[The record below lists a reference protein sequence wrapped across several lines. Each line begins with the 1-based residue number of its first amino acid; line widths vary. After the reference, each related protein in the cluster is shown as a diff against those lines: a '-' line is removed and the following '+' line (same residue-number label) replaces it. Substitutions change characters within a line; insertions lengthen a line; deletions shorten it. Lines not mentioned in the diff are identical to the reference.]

1 MCRLTGEFLGF
12 GIMKPTVKA
21 AVIVPAYQAAATL
34 PGCLDSLLNQA
45 LPGWLALEIIVVD
58 DGSSDETASLARRFA
73 GRGVRLIQTARHGAA
88 AARNTGVSAAGLNCE
103 IILFTDSDCQ
113 AAPDWAAR
121 LVSALQAAPPQV
133 AGIKGVYGTRQRSA
147 VARFSQL
154 EFEERY
160 QRFRQRHLEPD
171 FADTYSAAYRRELLA
186 AHPFDA
192 SLPGAIVEDAE
203 LGWRLRQAGYHF
215 KFEPDGLVYHR
226 HPEKISKYFRRKF
239 RIAHWRVTLYH
250 RYPGQLPA
258 DSHTSQGAKGQMLLL
273 AASGFNLGLW
283 ALSRVFFRWPGPGRT
298 GGKRSGLVGLA
309 GLAGLQLSFGPFV
322 RRAAQAGGLRLALT
336 GWLMLNLRV
345 SAYSLGAGLG
355 LAELFWRKR
364 REDAKVTGH
373 GQ

>member
-239 RIAHWRVTLYH
+239 RIAHWRVTLYR